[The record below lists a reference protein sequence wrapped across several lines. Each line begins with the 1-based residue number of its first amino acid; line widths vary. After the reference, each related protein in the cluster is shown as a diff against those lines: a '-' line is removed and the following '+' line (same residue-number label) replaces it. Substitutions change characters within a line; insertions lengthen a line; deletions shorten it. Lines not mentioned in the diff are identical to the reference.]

1 MELFHAAAS
10 PYVRKVKV
18 VLHETGQADEV
29 TLVESAQT
37 PLSPNPANQNP
48 LGKIPCLTR
57 PDGPALFDS
66 RVICR
71 YLADRAGADL
81 IPAARQ
87 WEIQTL
93 EALAD
98 GLMDAG
104 ILMVYEI
111 RVRPE
116 DKQFPDYVEGQW
128 AKITRALDA
137 IEAQWMSH
145 LAGPLNMAQ
154 IAVACALGYLDLRHG
169 ARDWRSARPALAD
182 WFAKFGERTSMQTTK
197 PE

>member
-18 VLHETGQADEV
+18 VLHETGQAEDV

-98 GLMDAG
+98 GVMDAG

-116 DKQFPDYVEGQW
+116 DKQFPDYIEGQW

>member
-18 VLHETGQADEV
+18 VLHETGQAEDV

-98 GLMDAG
+98 GVMDAG

-182 WFAKFGERTSMQTTK
+182 WYAKFGERSSMQATK

>member
-104 ILMVYEI
+104 LSLIHI
-111 RVRPE
+111 
-116 DKQFPDYVEGQW
+116 
-128 AKITRALDA
+128 
-137 IEAQWMSH
+137 
-145 LAGPLNMAQ
+145 
-154 IAVACALGYLDLRHG
+154 
-169 ARDWRSARPALAD
+169 
-182 WFAKFGERTSMQTTK
+182 
-197 PE
+197 